1 MFGHL
6 GAMVRARAIQNESV
20 VLRSLLEV
28 GESMSAL
35 TDRQQV
41 LELVLREA
49 RRLAI
54 AEAGTLYV
62 LRENRLKFVA
72 VQNDRLD
79 ISQVSRGLLGHELPV
94 SGESLAGFVAMTG
107 LAMNIE
113 DTYSLPAGTSFRIDR
128 EFDAALRYSTRSVLA
143 MPLICPGGPCVGVLE
158 FINHID
164 SAGNVGPFPA
174 EGIAG
179 LESLA
184 AMAAVTVYNHLLQ
197 DQLRQAHLDTI
208 MRLAVAA
215 EFRDDDTGEHVRRIS
230 RSSAMIARRMGLGES
245 QVELLQWASPMHD
258 IGKIGIPDSILLKPG
273 RLTDDERLVVQRHPQ
288 IGADILSDPQNELI
302 AVAREVALSHHER
315 WDGQGYPDR
324 LAGTAIPLSGR
335 IVCLADVLDALISK
349 RCYKAAYPLDKVM
362 GIIRDGR
369 GSQFDP
375 DVVDAF
381 TDISPDVVEPY
392 LRPAAD

>member
-1 MFGHL
+1 MSP
-6 GAMVRARAIQNESV
+6 RTIKNESV

-28 GESMSAL
+28 GERMSAL
-35 TDRQQV
+35 TDRQEV

-49 RRLAI
+49 RRLGSS
-54 AEAGTLYV
+54 EAGTLYV
-62 LRENRLKFVA
+62 LKDKHLTFVA
-72 VQNDRLD
+72 AQNERLD
-79 ISQVSRGLLGHELPV
+79 ISELSRGLLGQELPV

-107 LAMNIE
+107 RAVNIE
-113 DTYSLPAGTSFRIDR
+113 DTYRLEVGTPFRIDR
-128 EFDAALRYSTRSVLA
+128 GFDAALGYKTQSVLA
-143 MPLICPGGPCVGVLE
+143 MPLTCPGGPCVGVLE

-164 SAGNVGPFPA
+164 ADGKIGPFPV

-184 AMAAVTVYNHLLQ
+184 AMAAVTVYNNLLQ
-197 DQLRQAHLDTI
+197 DQLRQAHLETI
-208 MRLAVAA
+208 MRLSVAA

-245 QVELLQWASPMHD
+245 QVELLKWASPMHD
-258 IGKIGIPDSILLKPG
+258 VGKIGIPDSILLKPG
-273 RLTDDERLVVQRHPQ
+273 RLTDEERLIVQRHPR

-302 AVAREVALSHHER
+302 AIAREVALSHHER
-315 WDGQGYPDR
+315 WDGQGYPGN
-324 LAGTAIPLSGR
+324 LAGTAIPLCGR

-349 RCYKAAYPLDKVM
+349 RCYKPAYPLDKVM
-362 GIIRDGR
+362 GIINEGR

-381 TDISPDVVEPY
+381 TDISHDVVEPY
-392 LRPAAD
+392 LKSAASSNVDE